1 MIHPAVLWALPVLL
15 LVALVVA
22 LVAWRSPSVPRPSP
36 KVRPPK
42 DGLGSRPWKS
52 GGL

>member
-22 LVAWRSPSVPRPSP
+22 LVAWRSPSVPRPKAKAP
-36 KVRPPK
+36 H
-42 DGLGSRPWKS
+42 PWK
-52 GGL
+52 GC